1 MVTFID
7 AHRATY
13 GVEPICA
20 VLPIAP
26 STYWWHRTRHT
37 DPTQRSRRAH
47 RDETLRVAIQRIW
60 DENEQVYGAEKVWRQ
75 LRREDFSVARC
86 TSCALR
92 AYVARSAGVPSKSRR
107 LPIRRRNA
115 PRTS

>member
-1 MVTFID
+1 MVSFIE

-37 DPTQRSRRAH
+37 DPTQRSQRAH
-47 RDETLRVAIQRIW
+47 RDETLRAKIQRIW
-60 DENEQVYGAEKVWRQ
+60 NDNEQVYGAEKVWRQ
-75 LRREDFSVARC
+75 LRRDGPSGG
-86 TSCALR
+86 ALHGR
-92 AYVARSAGVPSKSRR
+92 AFDAPDGPA
-107 LPIRRRNA
+107 RRRA
-115 PRTS
+115 WTCLDHHHASG